1 MMGISAEKL
10 KEIHRN
16 ILYPIVRVL
25 TEHAAGTGVVIYSA
39 VTPETI
45 DKPDEDK
52 EYESYVVTCHHVVE
66 EAIKFVKKWSS
77 ISKKDITVEAN
88 ELVRVELFKYEK
100 LSRCIG
106 GTTLDA
112 EIVAYDKPLDVA
124 LLKVKCSDKVEHVA
138 KLFPREKGDDIKLGT
153 SMISCG
159 CSMAHNP
166 FFTFGSL
173 TSKGDQ
179 IEAKEYWMT
188 SANIIFGN
196 SGGPVFLEDTYE
208 YIGNTARVA
217 SVQLGFGVDIITWM
231 GFFIPIDSI
240 YRFLEENFF
249 QFVYDK
255 TTDSKKCA
263 ELRKAKMEEEER
275 KMSFPAPKGSSHQE

>member
-1 MMGISAEKL
+1 MGISSEKI
-10 KEIHRN
+10 KEIHKH

-25 TEHAAGTGVVIYSA
+25 TENAAGTGVVIYSA
-39 VTPETI
+39 ITPETI
-45 DKPDEDK
+45 DKPDDEK
-52 EYESYVVTCHHVVE
+52 EYESYVITCHHVVE
-66 EAIKFVKKWSS
+66 DAIKFVKKWSG
-77 ISKKDITVEAN
+77 IAKKDITVEAN

-112 EIVAYDKPLDVA
+112 EIVAYDKPLDIA
-124 LLKVKCSDKVEHVA
+124 LLKVKCSEKIEQVA
-138 KLFPREKGDDIKLGT
+138 KLYPREKEDEIKLGAP
-153 SMISCG
+153 MISCG

-166 FFTFGSL
+166 FFTFGNL

-179 IEAKEYWMT
+179 IDAKEYWMS

-196 SGGPVFLEDTYE
+196 SGGPVFLEDSYE

-217 SVQLGFGVDIITWM
+217 SVQLGFGVNIITWM

-240 YRFLEENFF
+240 YGFLEENFF
-249 QFVYDK
+249 MFIYDN
-255 TTDSKKCA
+255 TTDSKKCT
-263 ELRKAKMEEEER
+263 EQRKQKMEEEER
-275 KMSFPAPKGSSHQE
+275 KMSFPAPKGSYQSS